1 MIVTDPRA
9 RTLLYRMMIPLRFN
23 ASPTSFRDLVVPRS
37 RANFRPR
44 GSRRGEALR
53 MLPLL
58 DVNDDPCFIIDQEF
72 GYSDSRSD
80 QLIDR

>member
-1 MIVTDPRA
+1 
-9 RTLLYRMMIPLRFN
+9 
-23 ASPTSFRDLVVPRS
+23 
-37 RANFRPR
+37 
-44 GSRRGEALR
+44 